1 MLTAKQR
8 QLLLYIHDCL
18 EKSGVS
24 PSYDEMREALGLR
37 SKSGIHRLVT
47 ALEDRGFIRRLPNR
61 ARALEVLRLPEAVA
75 GSSRA
80 GAKVVPFTRPGS
92 APPVLERIEVPLHGK
107 IAAGTPIEALERV
120 DSHIAVPPEMLGP
133 GRHFALTVEGDSMVG
148 AGILDGDIILVE
160 SCETARDGEIVVAL
174 VDNEEATLK
183 RLRQAGPEVTL
194 LPENP
199 RYEPQRLAAE
209 RVRIQGRLKALLR
222 RY

>member
-8 QLLLYIHDCL
+8 QLLLYIHECL
-18 EKSGVS
+18 EKTGVS
-24 PSYDEMREALGLR
+24 PSFDEMREALGLR

-61 ARALEVLRLPEAVA
+61 ARALEVVRLPEAVA
-75 GSSRA
+75 GGHA
-80 GAKVVPFTRPGS
+80 GAKVVPFTRPGT

-120 DSHIAVPPEMLGP
+120 DSHIAVPPELLGP
-133 GRHFALTVEGDSMVG
+133 GRHFALTIEGDSMVG
-148 AGILDGDIILVE
+148 AGILDGDIVLIE
-160 SCETARDGEIVVAL
+160 SCETAHDGDIVVAL
-174 VDNEEATLK
+174 VDDSEATLK
-183 RLRQAGPEVTL
+183 RLRRMGPEVEL

-199 RYEPQRLAAE
+199 DYAPQRVAAE
-209 RVRIQGRLKALLR
+209 RVRIQGRLRALLR

>member
-8 QLLLYIHDCL
+8 QLLLYIHECL
-18 EKSGVS
+18 EKTGVS
-24 PSYDEMREALGLR
+24 PSFDEMREALGLR

-61 ARALEVLRLPEAVA
+61 ARALEVVRLPDAVA
-75 GSSRA
+75 GTHA
-80 GAKVVPFTRPGS
+80 GAKVVPFTRPGA

-120 DSHIAVPPEMLGP
+120 DSHIAVPPELLGP

-148 AGILDGDIILVE
+148 AGILDGDIILIE
-160 SCETARDGEIVVAL
+160 SCETACDGDIVVAL
-174 VDNEEATLK
+174 VDNSEATLK
-183 RLRQAGPEVTL
+183 RLKRRGPEVEL

-199 RYEPQRLAAE
+199 DYAPQRVAAE
-209 RVRIQGRLKALLR
+209 RVRIQGRLRALLR